1 MDLLNSLFLSAPWQI
16 LRAGLHIAFMLVLLS
31 VLKQVYD
38 LRPANA
44 LRHLAKPRGGFKFVT
59 IGIALLFAAVLAY
72 QATWQLSGTSR
83 QPFVAFMQLHDR
95 RQFNPAHWI
104 ERGRILDHRG
114 QVLAESRE
122 LPAATE
128 TGVEVRRVYPYGPAF
143 AHVVGYA
150 HPRFGTAGMEAAGNI
165 RLNGGTPES
174 LLDWGQLTH
183 QLVTR
188 DKRARGHELVL
199 SLDAELQQ
207 LAYRLLDGRAGA
219 VVMLRPAD
227 GAVRVLVS
235 SPSFDPNQIDGNL
248 FRGADPDARLLNRA
262 TDGLYPPGS
271 TFKVVLAAAA
281 LDAGSAPVLSCPA
294 DGFTTS
300 RRYPKIRDHE
310 YYSARR
316 AGRVWRGHGRI
327 GLDQALIQSSN
338 VYFAQLGI
346 LLGHEAFRRTGER
359 FLFNRRLSLS
369 DGLSRRQ
376 LMRTARIPRIA
387 ESDRYGLAQA
397 SIGQGK
403 MLVTPAQ
410 MALIAAAIANDGVAM
425 RPRLTPVRDQSEQP
439 QAVGRFMSSA
449 SAARLAGM
457 MRRVVSEGTGRG
469 IETPGLAIAGKTG
482 TAQNPFGESHSWFIG
497 FAPAASSGP
506 SSGSGSGLAVAVLV
520 EHGGYGSTTAAPIA
534 RDLLLLAQQRGLL

>member
-16 LRAGLHIAFMLVLLS
+16 LRAGLQIAFMLVVLYL
-31 VLKQVYD
+31 LKQVYD
-38 LRPANA
+38 LRTVTG
-44 LRHLAKPRGGFKFVT
+44 LRHLAKPRAGFRLVI
-59 IGIALLFAAVLAY
+59 IGVALLFTAVLVY
-72 QATWQLSGTSR
+72 QATWQLSGTAR

-104 ERGRILDHRG
+104 ERGRILDHQG

-122 LPAATE
+122 LPAVSE
-128 TGVEVRRVYPYGPAF
+128 TGVEVRRVYPHGPAF

-150 HPRFGTAGMEAAGNI
+150 HPRFGTAGMEAAANVW
-165 RLNGGTPES
+165 LNGGSPES
-174 LLDWGQLTH
+174 LLDWGELTR

-188 DKRARGHELVL
+188 DKRARGHDLVL
-199 SLDAELQQ
+199 TLDAELQQ
-207 LAYRLLDGRAGA
+207 LAYQRLDGRAGA

-235 SPSFDPNQIDGNL
+235 SPSFDPNQVDGSL

-271 TFKVVLAAAA
+271 VFKVVLAAAA
-281 LDAGSAPVLSCPA
+281 LDAGSAPELSCPA

-310 YYSARR
+310 YYSARS
-316 AGRVWRGHGRI
+316 AGRSWRGHGRI
-327 GLDQALIQSSN
+327 GLDQALIDSSN
-338 VYFAQLGI
+338 VYFAQLGV

-359 FLFNRRLSLS
+359 FLFNTRILLS
-369 DGLSRRQ
+369 DSLSRRQ
-376 LMRTARIPRIA
+376 FMRTARIPRIA
-387 ESDRYGLAQA
+387 ESDQYGLAQA
-397 SIGQGK
+397 AIGQGK
-403 MLVTPAQ
+403 VLVTPAQ
-410 MALIAAAIANDGVAM
+410 MALIAAAVANGGVAM
-425 RPRLTPVRDQSEQP
+425 RPRLTMPRDQSEQP
-439 QAVGRFMSSA
+439 DALARFMHGA

-482 TAQNPFGESHSWFIG
+482 TAQNPFGASHSWFIG
-497 FAPAASSGP
+497 FAPADGAARGAA
-506 SSGSGSGLAVAVLV
+506 LAVAVLV
-520 EHGGYGSTTAAPIA
+520 EHGGYGSATAAPIA
-534 RDLLLLAQQRGLL
+534 RDLLLLAQQRGLLR